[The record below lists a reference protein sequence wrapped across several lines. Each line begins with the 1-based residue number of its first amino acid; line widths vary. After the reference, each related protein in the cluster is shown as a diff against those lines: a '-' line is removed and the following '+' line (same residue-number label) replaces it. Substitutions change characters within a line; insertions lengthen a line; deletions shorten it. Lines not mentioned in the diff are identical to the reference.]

1 MRVTLYYIG
10 KHRSRPANEMASE
23 YEKRLGRYCRFE
35 MREIKNERSAPEK
48 GLRVVLDPGG
58 ELWTS
63 RDLAGFLERS
73 QQDVSFFIGGA
84 DGFSD
89 EFRSSAGQ
97 LLSLSKMTLPHELA
111 RVVLAEQIYRAF
123 TILRGHPYPR

>member
-1 MRVTLYYIG
+1 MRITLNYIG
-10 KHRSRPANEMASE
+10 KQRSRPANEMAAE

-35 MREIKNERSAPEK
+35 MREIKNAPSAPEK
-48 GLRVVLDPGG
+48 GLRVILDPAG

-63 RDLAGFLERS
+63 HDLARFLERS
-73 QQDVSFFIGGA
+73 QRDVSFFIGGT
-84 DGFSD
+84 DGFSG
-89 EFRSSAGQ
+89 EFRCSADQ

-123 TILRGHPYPR
+123 TIMRGHPYPR